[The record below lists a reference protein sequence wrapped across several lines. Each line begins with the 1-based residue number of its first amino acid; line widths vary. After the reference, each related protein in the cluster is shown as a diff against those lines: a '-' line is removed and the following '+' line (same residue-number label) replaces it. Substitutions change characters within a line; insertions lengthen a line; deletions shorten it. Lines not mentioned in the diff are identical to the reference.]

1 MILGMEAASVNVTEE
16 TTVGKAL
23 HELMDRIKAAV
34 EFVTKSAG
42 EGTSLYEVEQGVLGQ
57 VLGIGHKLLETAIQ
71 LQGNGDLGATCTTSD
86 NRVLRRS
93 QELHTRELRTIFGQ
107 HEISQYVYREYE
119 NRKIELRPID
129 ARLGLSP
136 RVCSQLLEEF
146 TQMFC
151 VENAF
156 GQAARNFQTVFR
168 QSISVDTLEAVSRKM
183 GDMAKEYSDQ
193 LPVPP
198 REAEGEILVTTLDGK
213 GVPLIRESETETEPV
228 KAFQSRRLRPGD
240 RRIATLAGAYSVDR
254 HERTPEQ
261 ILAALFRDPL
271 PKDAKTPRPKPQEKH
286 LSVHFPEQ
294 YEDGEAQVSSTG
306 ALEACSWLSSQV
318 TARRKP
324 RQPLLL
330 LIDGDHRLWDT
341 ANEHL
346 PADRIEILDI
356 VHVSA
361 YVWEAAGM
369 LCSQERARESFTRTR
384 LRLILQGRVKSVIRG
399 LRYLATARNLR
410 GDAAQRIATIAN
422 YLDAHAKRMRYHIY
436 LAAGYPIATGV
447 IEGAC
452 RHVVKDRMERTGM
465 RWTLVAAKAMLNL
478 RAVSASGH
486 WDDFHTT
493 RRQKEIERF
502 HPHRAALKEYLP
514 TLSL

>member
-1 MILGMEAASVNVTEE
+1 
-16 TTVGKAL
+16 
-23 HELMDRIKAAV
+23 
-34 EFVTKSAG
+34 
-42 EGTSLYEVEQGVLGQ
+42 
-57 VLGIGHKLLETAIQ
+57 
-71 LQGNGDLGATCTTSD
+71 
-86 NRVLRRS
+86 
-93 QELHTRELRTIFGQ
+93 
-107 HEISQYVYREYE
+107 
-119 NRKIELRPID
+119 
-129 ARLGLSP
+129 
-136 RVCSQLLEEF
+136 
-146 TQMFC
+146 
-151 VENAF
+151 
-156 GQAARNFQTVFR
+156 
-168 QSISVDTLEAVSRKM
+168 
-183 GDMAKEYSDQ
+183 
-193 LPVPP
+193 
-198 REAEGEILVTTLDGK
+198 
-213 GVPLIRESETETEPV
+213 
-228 KAFQSRRLRPGD
+228 
-240 RRIATLAGAYSVDR
+240 
-254 HERTPEQ
+254 
-261 ILAALFRDPL
+261 
-271 PKDAKTPRPKPQEKH
+271 
-286 LSVHFPEQ
+286 
-294 YEDGEAQVSSTG
+294 VSSTG

-361 YVWEAAGM
+361 YIWEAAGI

-399 LRYLATARNLR
+399 LRHLATAGNLR

-422 YLDAHAKRMRYHIY
+422 YLDAHAERMRYHRY

-493 RRQKEIERF
+493 RTTKRNRAISPTSGRAQGRSAYPVLMTALSKVRL
-502 HPHRAALKEYLP
+502 HPSCCGGGDCSVAAAFDGAVGGSAAGEFCGESSMNLSRREPKSSRLRRA
-514 TLSL
+514 LSAASCSNFSCSSVIVACCVLTMASNCLIRSWQAARLVGRGA